1 MALCGAYIQHM
12 CFHDKRQNRTIT
24 TTEVVTFF
32 IHFIKQ
38 HQMAISICMDV
49 AEYIM
54 YVVSHCIFFIRNQC
68 AFNNEAFQYVD
79 MYFILSCLSVRLFS
93 YSLVTSVCLSQLF
106 KRFHYQSD
114 WNCLN
119 GAQCHAGN
127 ENNRYQPMSKP
138 STELKNA
145 MTGANQVWRGWW
157 IG

>member
-54 YVVSHCIFFIRNQC
+54 YVVSHCIFLFVTNVHSIMKHSNLSICISYYLVCQSVCSPIRLLLLSVCHNFLKAFIISLIEIVWMVHSAMPVMKTTVINQC
-68 AFNNEAFQYVD
+68 PSLPRNWKMPWQ
-79 MYFILSCLSVRLFS
+79 VRTKS
-93 YSLVTSVCLSQLF
+93 
-106 KRFHYQSD
+106 
-114 WNCLN
+114 
-119 GAQCHAGN
+119 
-127 ENNRYQPMSKP
+127 E
-138 STELKNA
+138 
-145 MTGANQVWRGWW
+145 
-157 IG
+157 